1 MNNDLNNVNETVKNK
16 VRFSIKFDKKLIKIL
31 LILFVIIFVISFGFS
46 AINIFDFSKKIH
58 SSDAVVVSAT
68 DNTSG
73 KYKYDIEFYDH
84 NNNFCSSTITTNRE
98 LEVDDY
104 VRVYY
109 NNPNKLYLERS
120 NPSIVIVSIVSLI
133 IIVFLLII
141 LKHKPKPVEDKET
154 KRLLKANNIVY
165 AKIDN
170 IVRKDSNQ
178 VKYYNIICKWTDP
191 NEGREYTFVSED
203 LDFDP
208 TMSIRVSNK
217 NSLNVYLDKND
228 YNKYIVDV
236 SDIKNNRI

>member
-1 MNNDLNNVNETVKNK
+1 MNNELDKTPDTVKYK
-16 VRFSIKFDKKLIKIL
+16 VKININFDKKFFKMLL
-31 LILFVIIFVISFGFS
+31 LIFVIIFIISSIFS

-58 SSDAVVVSAT
+58 SSEGVVVSAT

-73 KYKYDIEFYDH
+73 KYKYDIEFYDN
-84 NNNFCSSTITTNRE
+84 NNNFCSSTISTNKE

-133 IIVFLLII
+133 IIVFLLIL
-141 LKHKPKPVEDKET
+141 LKRKPKPVVDKET
-154 KRLLKANNIVY
+154 QRLLKANNIVY

-170 IVRKDSNQ
+170 VVRKDSNQ